1 VRFLASIGAAAAL
14 ATTGVV
20 AGAAPAASDTLFALK
35 TSPGNRALVR
45 VDSRTLEPVGASLA
59 LEPTSGPF
67 VRSPDG
73 SALVVGSGRA
83 LVLIDTTRLT
93 QLRLRQVVS
102 KGQLRIVGWPTKDR
116 LFAFSCCS
124 AGNELIVFDPDH
136 RVVVA
141 RVPVKRTFGNPVPLA
156 NGIAYLASPLNAI
169 GPARVVVVDGTGRS
183 RSVTVTRIRSGVHWN
198 RLRSGPVG
206 DIRQPGF
213 TADAKRGV
221 GYLIDAAGLVAAI
234 DFRTLAVTYHRL
246 GASSRR
252 LARVEKE
259 LNGPMRFA
267 QWLGG
272 GRIAVTGSDARTQR
286 LSNGTRRAVWSP
298 AGVAVVDTVSW
309 RLRMLDRASTG
320 FDADGDAIV
329 LWKDNTI
336 EAFATNGAPLF
347 SLPIDD
353 GPAYAQVFD
362 ATAYVWGE
370 RRVTIVDVASGTV
383 IASIPRPA
391 LYLLPAN

>member
-1 VRFLASIGAAAAL
+1 MRFLAWIGAAAAL
-14 ATTGVV
+14 ATTGIV

-35 TSPGNRALVR
+35 TSPGSRALVR
-45 VDSRTLEPVGASLA
+45 VDTRTLEPVGASLP

-83 LVLIDTTRLT
+83 LILIDTARLT
-93 QLRLRQVVS
+93 QVRLRQVVS
-102 KGQLRIVGWPTKDR
+102 KGQLSVVGWPMKDR
-116 LFAFSCCS
+116 LFAFCL
-124 AGNELIVFDPDH
+124 ARNELIVFDPVH

-141 RVPVKRTFGNPVPLA
+141 RVPIKRTFGNPVPLA
-156 NGIAYLASPLNAI
+156 TGIAYLASPLNAI
-169 GPARVVVVDGTGRS
+169 GPARVVVVDGSGKS
-183 RSVTVTRIRSGVHWN
+183 RSVTVTRIRSGVHWS

-221 GYLIDAAGLVAAI
+221 GYLVDAAGLVAEI
-234 DFRTLAVTYHRL
+234 DLRTLAVTYHRL
-246 GASSRR
+246 GASAWR

-286 LSNGTRRAVWSP
+286 LRNGTRRGVWSP

-320 FDADGDAIV
+320 FDADGDAILV
-329 LWKDNTI
+329 WKDNTI

-353 GPAYAQVFD
+353 GPAYVQVFNG
-362 ATAYVWGE
+362 TAYVWGE
-370 RRVTIVDVASGTV
+370 KRVTIVDVASGTV
-383 IASIPRPA
+383 ITSIPRPA

>member
-20 AGAAPAASDTLFALK
+20 AGAAPAAPDTLLALK
-35 TSPGNRALVR
+35 TSQGNHALVR
-45 VDSRTLEPVGASLA
+45 VDPRTLGPVGASLA

-73 SALVVGSGRA
+73 SSLAVGSGLA
-83 LVLIDTTRLT
+83 LVLIDTTRLM
-93 QLRLRQVVS
+93 QVRLRQVVS
-102 KGQLRIVGWPTKDR
+102 KGQLSVVGWPTNDR

-124 AGNELIVFDPDH
+124 AGNELIVFDPVD

-141 RVPVKRTFGNPVPLA
+141 RVPVKRSFGNAVALA

-169 GPARVVVVDGTGRS
+169 GPARVVVVDGTGSS
-183 RSVTVTRIRSGVHWN
+183 RSVTIARIRSGVHWN

-206 DIRQPGF
+206 QIRQPGF

-221 GYLIDAAGLVAAI
+221 GYLVDAGGLVAAI
-234 DFRTLAVTYHRL
+234 DLRTLAVTYHRL
-246 GASSRR
+246 GASSRH

-267 QWLGG
+267 RWLGG
-272 GRIAVTGSDARTQR
+272 GRIAVTGSNAKTQR
-286 LSNGTRRAVWSP
+286 LSNGIRRAVWTP

-309 RLRMLDRASTG
+309 RMRMLERASTG

-329 LWKDNTI
+329 VWKGKAV
-336 EAFATNGAPLF
+336 EAFATSGAPLF

-353 GPAYAQVFD
+353 GPAYVQVFD
-362 ATAYVWGE
+362 GTAYIWGE
-370 RRVTIVDVASGTV
+370 KRVTIVDVASGTV
-383 IASIPRPA
+383 ITSIPRPA